1 MGRPPRITRD
11 QVLSQAREAFAERG
25 FHGTTLAD
33 IGARLGVSPAAVLR
47 HARTKQE
54 LFSLALETDQEAEP
68 VPGDFLAS
76 TPTSQDPA
84 RVLRRLA
91 RELGPFYVW

>member
-1 MGRPPRITRD
+1 MGRRPRITRD
-11 QVLSQAREAFAERG
+11 QVLSHARQAFAERG

-54 LFSLALETDQEAEP
+54 LFSLALESDQEPEP

-76 TPTSQDPA
+76 TPASQDPA
-84 RVLRRLA
+84 LLLRRLA
-91 RELGPFYVW
+91 PELGPFI